1 MKIPRNQLIVII
13 ILIFPS
19 LLAAQR
25 FQIGIQS
32 SLNLSNTHVINKED
46 FTDQKRVYYPLLLP
60 NVNAY
65 LGYKSESFWGFSLE
79 PGFIQKGGL
88 QKDIT
93 IISEGTMYQSQ
104 DLRYISNFLQ
114 LPILADFYLTDRL
127 SISIGPE
134 FSFFLSSKAKGEH
147 ATFNTSDDH
156 DQLEV
161 SGIIGIK
168 YSLLKFLEIGLR
180 YNHGINSPS
189 SLMWIDDF
197 GSIVDFSKQY
207 YQYSQFT
214 LRIKKNWR

>member
-1 MKIPRNQLIVII
+1 
-13 ILIFPS
+13 
-19 LLAAQR
+19 
-25 FQIGIQS
+25 
-32 SLNLSNTHVINKED
+32 
-46 FTDQKRVYYPLLLP
+46 
-60 NVNAY
+60 
-65 LGYKSESFWGFSLE
+65 
-79 PGFIQKGGL
+79 
-88 QKDIT
+88 
-93 IISEGTMYQSQ
+93 MYQSQ